1 MYLKPHKSA
10 HEVPWTI
17 GYIISS
23 RLFQIKCATHNLQPY
38 VTVIWKLSKSTKLKS
53 DYKINIIIFVS

>member
-23 RLFQIKCATHNLQPY
+23 RLSQIKCATHNLQPSLY
-38 VTVIWKLSKSTKLKS
+38 G
-53 DYKINIIIFVS
+53 NFQNRRN